1 MGTTALSTCAP
12 SDALRFVRCALR
24 CHQMHS
30 EMGTTALST
39 GMSLMPFRR
48 SITKAPSARLP
59 DSKGECPPRRASV
72 RVSTRSSTCNDHQ
85 IAMRSASIS
94 GNQRQSAAISGNQ
107 RVSTRSSTCNDH
119 QIAISTAV
127 LRSLVLRSLS
137 EVCPD
142 ENLAHSDPDENL
154 AHSDPDENLAY
165 SEALR
170 RSHGAIRG
178 NQGAIREPSLSNHLP
193 DEHLATEPVLPTKV
207 ELTLAQLRQRRRP
220 QVYR

>member
-24 CHQMHS
+24 CTQMHS

-94 GNQRQSAAISGNQ
+94 GNQR
-107 RVSTRSSTCNDH
+107 VSTRSSTCNDH

-142 ENLAHSDPDENL
+142 ENLAHSGPDENL
-154 AHSDPDENLAY
+154 AHS
-165 SEALR
+165 EALR
-170 RSHGAIRG
+170 R
-178 NQGAIREPSLSNHLP
+178 NQRQSAS
-193 DEHLATEPVLPTKV
+193 PVG
-207 ELTLAQLRQRRRP
+207 
-220 QVYR
+220 